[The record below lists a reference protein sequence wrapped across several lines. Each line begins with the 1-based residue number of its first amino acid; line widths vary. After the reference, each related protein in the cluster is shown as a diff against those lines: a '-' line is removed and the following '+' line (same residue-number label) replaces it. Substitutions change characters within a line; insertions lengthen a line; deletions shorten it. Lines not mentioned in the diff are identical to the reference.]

1 MTEENFELISRQY
14 QGIIALKPPA
24 FNLLCAGEGIAQN
37 EPYCKAAYMLL
48 EKYCGVAETAEFFK
62 QCGERG
68 VLT

>member
-14 QGIIALKPPA
+14 RGIIALKRA
-24 FNLLCAGEGIAQN
+24 DFNMLCDLEGIAQT

-68 VLT
+68 ILT